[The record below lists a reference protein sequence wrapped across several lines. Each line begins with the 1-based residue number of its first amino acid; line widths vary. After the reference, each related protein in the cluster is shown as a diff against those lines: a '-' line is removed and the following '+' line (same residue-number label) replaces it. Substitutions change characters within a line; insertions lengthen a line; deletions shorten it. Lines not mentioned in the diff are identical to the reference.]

1 MPGEQDG
8 EVSKMNILELQN
20 INKFFGQGA
29 NRVHVLKGINLTV
42 EKGDFVAIIGQSG
55 SGKSTLMNIIGCLD
69 TPTSGSYRIN
79 GIEAGKM
86 DRDQL
91 AELRSRTFGFIF
103 QRYNLL
109 TSLNARENAALPAIY
124 LGMGAEERTQRAVE
138 LLKRLE
144 LGNKLRNKPNELS
157 GGQQQRVSIARAL
170 MNGGEIILAD
180 EPTGAL
186 DSKSGEMVMEIIKGL
201 HKQGHTIIL
210 VTHDSKIAA
219 QASRIIE
226 IKDGEIVS
234 DERKTSDFY
243 KIEEDVRKFKRSKLE
258 TFKYRFAESF
268 SMSIHAILANKM
280 RSLLTMLGIIIG
292 IASVVS
298 VVALGNASQAKIME
312 QINSMGT
319 NTIDIMPGSGFGDMR
334 SGKVKTL
341 KVSDSDYLSKQGFI
355 DNSTPSVSGSGTLVY
370 GNTSST
376 AQLKGVGASFFDVKG
391 HKIALGRI
399 FTQDEVNNIASVVVI
414 DHNTKKE
421 VFADNPNPIGEIVI
435 FNKKPLKIIGVTEEE
450 NNPGPRAD
458 AMNLWV
464 PYTTAM
470 YKINGSTDINT
481 ITVKIS
487 DKVNSQ
493 VAETSIENILT
504 SLHGKK
510 DFFMINSDSIKQ
522 TVESATNTM
531 KFLIASIAVISL
543 IVGGIGVMNIML
555 VSVTE
560 RTREIGIRMAIGAK
574 QADILQQFLIEAILI
589 CLVGGFMGVALSL
602 LIGFGFNTFSEEFG
616 MIFSTASIV
625 LALVCSTGIGIVF
638 GYMPAKNASNLNPI
652 DALASE

>member
-1 MPGEQDG
+1 
-8 EVSKMNILELQN
+8 MNIIELKK
-20 INKFFGQGA
+20 INKYFGQGS
-29 NRVHVLKGINLTV
+29 NRVHVLKNIDLQI

-55 SGKSTLMNIIGCLD
+55 SGKSTMMNIIGCLD
-69 TPTSGSYRIN
+69 VPTTGSYKIN
-79 GIEAGKM
+79 GVEVGKM
-86 DRDQL
+86 NKDQL
-91 AELRSRTFGFIF
+91 AELRCKTFGFIF

-109 TSLNARENAALPAIY
+109 NSLKADENAALPAVY
-124 LGMGAEERTQRAVE
+124 LGLNAEARDKRAVE
-138 LLKRLE
+138 LLKKLE
-144 LGNKLRNKPNELS
+144 LGNKLGNKPNELS

-186 DSKSGEMVMEIIKGL
+186 DSKSGEMVMSIIKDL

-234 DERKTSDFY
+234 DERKVNEFFESTNTVENIS
-243 KIEEDVRKFKRSKLE
+243 RSKFDA
-258 TFKYRFAESF
+258 FKYSFIESMK
-268 SMSIHAILANKM
+268 MSLHAIMSNKM

-298 VVALGNASQAKIME
+298 VVALGNASQAKIMA

-319 NTIDIMPGSGFGDMR
+319 NTIDIMPGTGFGDMR
-334 SGKVKTL
+334 SGRVKTL
-341 KVSDSDYLSKQGFI
+341 KVRDSEFLAKQGFI
-355 DNSTPSVSGSGTLVY
+355 DNSTPSVSASGTLVY
-370 GNTSST
+370 RNYSLT
-376 AQLKGVGASFFDVKG
+376 AQLKGVGDTFFDVKG
-391 HKIALGRI
+391 KKFAQGRG
-399 FTQDEVNNIASVVVI
+399 FTKEEVNQMASVVVI
-414 DHNTKKE
+414 DDNTLRE
-421 VFADNPNPIGEIVI
+421 MFENEPNPLGKVII
-435 FNKKPLKIIGVTEEE
+435 FNKKPLTIIGVTEKDSS
-450 NNPGPRAD
+450 PGPSSES
-458 AMNLWV
+458 MNIFV

-470 YKINGSTDINT
+470 YRINGSSDINS
-481 ITVKIS
+481 ITVKVS

-493 VAETSIENILT
+493 VAEQSIEKILT
-504 SLHGKK
+504 ALHGKK
-510 DFFMINSDSIKQ
+510 DFFMINTDSIKQ

-589 CLVGGFMGVALSL
+589 CLVGGFLGVSLSM
-602 LIGFGFNTFSEEFG
+602 LIGFIFNSLSEDVG
-616 MIFSTASIV
+616 MIFSTLSIV
-625 LALVCSTGIGIVF
+625 LALVCSTAIGIIF

>member
-1 MPGEQDG
+1 
-8 EVSKMNILELQN
+8 MNIIELKN
-20 INKFFGQGA
+20 IHKFFGHEK
-29 NRVHVLKGINLTV
+29 NRVHVLKGINLSV

-69 TPTSGSYRIN
+69 VPTSGSYKIN
-79 GIEAGKM
+79 NVEVGKM
-86 DRDQL
+86 GKDQL
-91 AELRSRTFGFIF
+91 AELRCKTFGFIF

-109 TSLNARENAALPAIY
+109 SSLNAVENAALPAIY
-124 LGMGAEERTQRAVE
+124 LGLGAGERNKRSIE
-138 LLKRLE
+138 LLKKLDLGGK
-144 LGNKLRNKPNELS
+144 LGNRPNELS

-186 DSKSGEMVMEIIKGL
+186 DSKSGEMVMDIIKNL

-210 VTHDSKIAA
+210 VTHDSHIAA

-226 IKDGEIVS
+226 IKDGEIVA
-234 DERKTSDFY
+234 DTRKASEFY
-243 KIEEDVRKFKRSKLE
+243 EIKDAVKDIKKSKLDA
-258 TFKYRFAESF
+258 FKYSFAESLK
-268 SMSIHAILANKM
+268 MSLHAILANKM

-312 QINSMGT
+312 QIKSMGT
-319 NTIDIMPGSGFGDMR
+319 NTIDIMPGKGFGDMR

-341 KVSDSDYLSKQGFI
+341 KVSDSDYLSKQSFI
-355 DNSTPSVSGSGTLVY
+355 DSSTPSVSASGTLVY
-370 GNTSST
+370 ENYSLT
-376 AQLKGVGASFFDVKG
+376 AQLSGVGSSFFDVRGRKL
-391 HKIALGRI
+391 AQGRI
-399 FTQDEVNNIASVVVI
+399 FTPEEVNNIASVVVI
-414 DHNTKKE
+414 DHNTLKE
-421 VFADNPNPIGEIVI
+421 MFADEPNPIGKIII
-435 FNKKPLKIIGVTEEE
+435 FNKKPLKVIGVTEEDK
-450 NNPGPRAD
+450 NPGPMSD
-458 AMNLWV
+458 SMNIWT

-470 YKINGSTDINT
+470 YKINGSTDINS

-487 DKVNSQ
+487 DRVNSQ
-493 VAETSIENILT
+493 VAEESIEHILT

-510 DFFMINSDSIKQ
+510 DFFMRNSDSIKQ
-522 TVESATNTM
+522 TIESTTNTM
-531 KFLIASIAVISL
+531 KLLIASIAVISL

-560 RTREIGIRMAIGAK
+560 RTKEIGIRMAIGAK

-589 CLVGGFMGVALSL
+589 CLVGGFMGVTLSM
-602 LIGFGFNTFSEEFG
+602 LIGFGFNTFSENFG

-625 LALVCSTGIGIVF
+625 LALVCSTAIGIIF

>member
-1 MPGEQDG
+1 
-8 EVSKMNILELQN
+8 MNIIELKN
-20 INKFFGQGA
+20 IHKYFGQEK
-29 NRVHVLKGINLTV
+29 NRVHVLKGINLAV
-42 EKGDFVAIIGQSG
+42 KKGDFVAIIGQSG

-69 TPTSGSYRIN
+69 VPTSGSYKIN
-79 GIEAGKM
+79 DIETGKM
-86 DRDQL
+86 GRDQL
-91 AELRSRTFGFIF
+91 AELRCKTFGFIF

-109 TSLNARENAALPAIY
+109 SSLNACENSALPAIY
-124 LGMGAEERTQRAVE
+124 LGLNADERNKRSIE
-138 LLKRLE
+138 LLKKLD
-144 LGNKLRNKPNELS
+144 LGGKLGNKPNELS

-186 DSKSGEMVMEIIKGL
+186 DSKSGEMVMGIVKSL
-201 HKQGHTIIL
+201 HRQGHTVIL
-210 VTHDSKIAA
+210 VTHDSHIAA
-219 QASRIIE
+219 QANRIIE

-234 DERKTSDFY
+234 DVRKAADFY
-243 KIEEDVRKFKRSKLE
+243 EIKDKIENIKRSKFDA
-258 TFKYRFAESF
+258 FKYSFAESMK
-268 SMSIHAILANKM
+268 MSLHAILANKM

-298 VVALGNASQAKIME
+298 VVALGNASQAKIMA
-312 QINSMGT
+312 QINAMGT
-319 NTIDIMPGSGFGDMR
+319 NTIDIMPGTGFGDMR

-341 KVSDSDYLSKQGFI
+341 KVSDSDYLGRQSFI
-355 DNSTPSVSGSGTLVY
+355 DNSTPSVSASGTLVY
-370 GNTSST
+370 ENLSLT
-376 AQLKGVGASFFDVKG
+376 AQLSGVDSSYFDVKG
-391 HKIALGRI
+391 RKIAQGRI
-399 FTQDEVNNIASVVVI
+399 FTQDEVHNVASVVVV
-414 DHNTKKE
+414 DHNTLKE
-421 VFADNPNPIGEIVI
+421 MFANIPNPIGKIII
-435 FNKKPLKIIGVTEEE
+435 FNKKPLKIIGVTEK
-450 NNPGPRAD
+450 NNNSGPMSD
-458 AMNLWV
+458 SMNIWI

-470 YKINGSTDINT
+470 YKINGSADISS

-493 VAETSIENILT
+493 VAEESIEHILT
-504 SLHGKK
+504 SRHGKK

-531 KFLIASIAVISL
+531 KLLIASIAVISL

-589 CLVGGFMGVALSL
+589 CLVGGFLGVSLSM
-602 LIGFGFNTFSEEFG
+602 LIGFAFNSFSENFG

-625 LALVCSTGIGIVF
+625 LALICSTAIGIIF

>member
-1 MPGEQDG
+1 
-8 EVSKMNILELQN
+8 MNIIELKK
-20 INKFFGQGA
+20 INKYFGQGS
-29 NRVHVLKGINLTV
+29 NRVHVLKNIDLQI

-55 SGKSTLMNIIGCLD
+55 SGKSTMMNIIGCLD
-69 TPTSGSYRIN
+69 VPTTGSYKIN
-79 GIEAGKM
+79 GVEVGKM
-86 DRDQL
+86 DKDQL
-91 AELRSRTFGFIF
+91 AELRCKTFGFIF

-109 TSLNARENAALPAIY
+109 NSLKADENAALPAVY
-124 LGMGAEERTQRAVE
+124 LGLNAEARDKRAVE
-138 LLKRLE
+138 LLKKLE
-144 LGNKLRNKPNELS
+144 LGNKLGNKPNELS

-186 DSKSGEMVMEIIKGL
+186 DSKSGEMVMGIIKDL

-226 IKDGEIVS
+226 IKDGEIVA
-234 DERKTSDFY
+234 DERKANEFFESTNTVENIS
-243 KIEEDVRKFKRSKLE
+243 RSKFDA
-258 TFKYRFAESF
+258 FKYSFIESMK
-268 SMSIHAILANKM
+268 MSLHAIMANKM

-298 VVALGNASQAKIME
+298 VVALGNASQAKIMA

-319 NTIDIMPGSGFGDMR
+319 NTIDIMPGTGFGDMR
-334 SGKVKTL
+334 SGRVKTL
-341 KVSDSDYLSKQGFI
+341 KVRDSDFLAKQGFI
-355 DNSTPSVSGSGTLVY
+355 DNSTPSVSASGTLVY
-370 GNTSST
+370 RNYSLT
-376 AQLKGVGASFFDVKG
+376 AQLKGVGDSFFDVKG
-391 HKIALGRI
+391 KKFALGRG
-399 FTQDEVNNIASVVVI
+399 FTKAEVNQMASVVVI
-414 DHNTKKE
+414 DDNTLRE
-421 VFADNPNPIGEIVI
+421 MFANEPDPIGKVII
-435 FNKKPLKIIGVTEEE
+435 FNKKPLTIIGVTEKDSS
-450 NNPGPRAD
+450 PGPSSES
-458 AMNLWV
+458 MNIWV

-470 YKINGSTDINT
+470 YRINGSSDINS
-481 ITVKIS
+481 ITVKVS

-493 VAETSIENILT
+493 IAEQSIEKILT
-504 SLHGKK
+504 ALHGKK
-510 DFFMINSDSIKQ
+510 DFFMINTDSIKQ

-589 CLVGGFMGVALSL
+589 CLVGGFLGVSLSM
-602 LIGFGFNTFSEEFG
+602 LIGFIFNSLSEEAG
-616 MIFSTASIV
+616 MIFSTLSIV
-625 LALVCSTGIGIVF
+625 LALVCSTAIGIIF